1 MNDQNNDV
9 KAVSSWP
16 EDIGQIEES
25 GKTGVT
31 NGLAVSADKKMQNKG
46 KADKDNLYIRID
58 VRYFRISFHKAT
70 LESIGNPEYI
80 RVGYHPKTKRI
91 VILNAGENI
100 ERAVRIRF
108 KKDGPGYVHSKWLL
122 SEIREADSVLTE
134 DGSYLLKGRR
144 LENIPAVL
152 FPLEN
157 IQTMKE
163 EHELILPE
171 TDEGN
176 DDVPAYSE

>member
-31 NGLAVSADKKMQNKG
+31 NGLAVSADKKMQNKE

-70 LESIGNPEYI
+70 LE
-80 RVGYHPKTKRI
+80 RM
-91 VILNAGENI
+91 
-100 ERAVRIRF
+100 
-108 KKDGPGYVHSKWLL
+108 
-122 SEIREADSVLTE
+122 EIRNTSVSDTIQKPS
-134 DGSYLLKGRR
+134 GLL
-144 LENIPAVL
+144 
-152 FPLEN
+152 F
-157 IQTMKE
+157 
-163 EHELILPE
+163 
-171 TDEGN
+171 
-176 DDVPAYSE
+176 